1 MRTLRKATLPLRVL
15 AISLVL
21 LTVPGVALANQPCPV
36 PIEPLNKGDDPWYV
50 WAIAMIIDGLVH
62 FLQWLGA
69 RPICELVFNQG
80 NAQELVWGVFSQNE
94 FAAISKLFIFFF
106 AAATTV
112 LIFVV
117 AMFAGLKIMRSSTDY
132 RARAQGIHTIQDV
145 FVAMLLTA
153 ISAPLMWA
161 LFDLNNLLVEIFT
174 EWSPAHDVTQMI
186 VARGLQAIPSALAR
200 LTAVLV
206 SIQLNI
212 VYIMRKFALMVL
224 VALAP
229 IATFLWVFENT
240 RAVTRVWIQELIANV
255 ILQPVH
261 ALLFALFFYAY
272 GTNAVEGGSS
282 NPNAFAAI
290 AFLLVLQPLTNLV
303 TSVVTGGRSS
313 SFTGMGAAAFMTGLG
328 SLFAIGKVIGGMAGA
343 EAGAAAVVKGAGKLS
358 TVASN
363 FGGGGGSDG
372 GGGDGGGSGGGGGGR
387 RLGAN
392 AGAETVG
399 ESMVRARLMART
411 LSPSANSR
419 LGTVQKWTERGRNTL
434 GAVGRTSGAI
444 VGAGVALATGD
455 RSAVEI
461 GASIGQRI
469 GTTAGGIVG
478 AATSMATYG
487 AREGAATAIRGIKA
501 GTSRGFNAAVNELR
515 TTPGLRG
522 TIRAAGRMAQG
533 ALTGIAGGIKSGT
546 GAAIKG
552 SFDML
557 WRDNKGDMTLTE
569 KVEAVAYNAMNLLGH
584 AIDGER
590 GAKVGEYTVYQL
602 SRAVRRLTGQDSFGD
617 DLARRLERGELQEG
631 QLIKQVQEGH
641 RVRNYIQNLD
651 PQTKDTRPW
660 EYVGMAPAN
669 NRDIPPGK
677 TREVLYQVKNS
688 EIVPLEPYP
697 DEQAAGAEDHQ
708 QVPFHRTAHATGRV
722 RR

>member
-21 LTVPGVALANQPCPV
+21 LTVPGVALANQSCPV

-50 WAIAMIIDGLVH
+50 WAIAMIIDGLVQ

-117 AMFAGLKIMRSSTDY
+117 AMFAGLKIMRSSADY
-132 RARAQGIHTIQDV
+132 RARAQGMHTIQDV

-153 ISAPLMWA
+153 TSAPLMWA
-161 LFDLNNLLVEIFT
+161 LFDLNNLLVEIFA

-224 VALAP
+224 VAFAP

-328 SLFAIGKVIGGMAGA
+328 SLVAIGKVLGMGGADGGA
-343 EAGAAAVVKGAGKLS
+343 TAAAKGIGKLS

-363 FGGGGGSDG
+363 LGGGGGPDG
-372 GGGDGGGSGGGGGGR
+372 GGGGGGGPGGGGR
-387 RLGAN
+387 RLGPN
-392 AGAETVG
+392 AGAESAG

-411 LSPSANSR
+411 LAPSPNSR
-419 LGTVQKWTERGRNTL
+419 LGTVQKWTERGRNIIGT
-434 GAVGRTSGAI
+434 VGRTGGAI
-444 VGAGVALATGD
+444 VGAGIALATGD

-469 GTTAGGIVG
+469 GTTAGGIAG

-487 AREGAATAIRGIKA
+487 AREGAIAAIRGIKT
-501 GTSRGFNAAVNELR
+501 GTSWGFNAAVNELR
-515 TTPGLRG
+515 TNPGLRKA
-522 TIRAAGRMAQG
+522 IRAAGRMTEG
-533 ALTGIAGGIKSGT
+533 VVTGVAYGIQSGT
-546 GAAIKG
+546 TAALKG

-557 WRDNKGDMTLTE
+557 WRDNKGDMTFTE
-569 KVEAVAYNAMNLLGH
+569 KVEAVGYNAMNLLGH

-590 GAKVGEYTVYQL
+590 GAEMGEYVVYQL
-602 SRAVRRLTGQDSFGD
+602 SRAARRLTGQDSFGD
-617 DLARRLERGELQEG
+617 ELSRRLERGELQEG

-651 PQTKDTRPW
+651 PSTKDTTPW
-660 EYVGMAPAN
+660 EYVGMASAN
-669 NRDIPPGK
+669 NNDIPPGK
-677 TREVLYQVKNS
+677 TREILYQVKNG
-688 EIVPLEPYP
+688 EVVPFEPYP
-697 DEQAAGAEDHQ
+697 DEQAAGAEDLQ
-708 QVPFHRTAHATGRV
+708 QVPFHRTAHATGRL